1 MSIEQLAIK
10 DEESAHPIASNWR
23 PIFREVVKFFAKGDF
38 ALSKGVSGV
47 APVDPNIASQN
58 REYVRDYGESLVE
71 LPEETWDTS
80 CAQWM
85 DPHWEVLIDLYTE
98 GEGASDLVLTGNMIE
113 TDGNPKF
120 TVGLIYVP

>member
-1 MSIEQLAIK
+1 M
-10 DEESAHPIASNWR
+10 
-23 PIFREVVKFFAKGDF
+23 
-38 ALSKGVSGV
+38 
-47 APVDPNIASQN
+47 
-58 REYVRDYGESLVE
+58 E

-113 TDGNPKF
+113 TDENPKF